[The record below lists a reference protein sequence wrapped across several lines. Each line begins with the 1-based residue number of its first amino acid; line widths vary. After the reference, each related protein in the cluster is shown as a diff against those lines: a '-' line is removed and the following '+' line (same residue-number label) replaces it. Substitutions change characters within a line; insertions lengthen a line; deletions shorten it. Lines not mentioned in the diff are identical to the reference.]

1 MPESSGSSFDQQ
13 LAQLEAE
20 RQVGRITAFEYQAR
34 KKDLLARRAAAA
46 GQPVPLLVADARP
59 TPASW
64 GQPPAPAASAATAA
78 VQPPAPSSGA
88 GWQASSRGWPNPTVA
103 SAPAEPAPQSEPTP
117 NTAGPAAWKESQR
130 RRGVK
135 RWMEGARPDDPTAR
149 SVFAPLAAGIGLG
162 KAFFF
167 LFGFKRHAEVDQKM
181 LQAELLHIADDIE
194 VLRKAGYTVVVD
206 QQATRDDF
214 VATIAGKGEGA
225 EGLVPAGFYWSAHGL
240 EDGGIECCD
249 ADVIRPDD
257 VDPTTVSAGLRLAIF
272 GACYVGSRSRSWRK
286 ALGGHPLVVGWG
298 RPVTI
303 DRAVDFLEPDPESE
317 ADLDDL
323 IRRYL
328 LTDAPLP
335 TERTPG
341 VSPLEAAAVGG
352 RLGDVPDRIQRLV
365 GKLAAKWRMQDRCI
379 EVFVPLEGGRSHI
392 AKVFVVD
399 GTEPFCEGEPMLAV
413 EADVGE
419 LSAVV
424 DPAMLLGGLGG
435 VGYARVMLVK
445 STTEEPRIVAQ
456 GFLPLARVRDQDLAA
471 LVYQVCLVAD
481 TLESRIFGGN
491 MR

>member
-1 MPESSGSSFDQQ
+1 MVHP
-13 LAQLEAE
+13 
-20 RQVGRITAFEYQAR
+20 
-34 KKDLLARRAAAA
+34 
-46 GQPVPLLVADARP
+46 
-59 TPASW
+59 
-64 GQPPAPAASAATAA
+64 
-78 VQPPAPSSGA
+78 
-88 GWQASSRGWPNPTVA
+88 
-103 SAPAEPAPQSEPTP
+103 
-117 NTAGPAAWKESQR
+117 
-130 RRGVK
+130 
-135 RWMEGARPDDPTAR
+135 
-149 SVFAPLAAGIGLG
+149 PLASGIGSG

-167 LFGFKRHAEVDQKM
+167 LFGFKRHAEIDQKM
-181 LQAELLHIADDIE
+181 LEAELKHIDDDIE
-194 VLRKAGYTVVVD
+194 VLRRAGYVVVVD
-206 QQATRDDF
+206 QQATREEF
-214 VATIAGKGEGA
+214 VATIAGKAEGA
-225 EGLVPAGFYWSAHGL
+225 EGLLPAGFYWSAHGA

-249 ADVIRPDD
+249 ADLIKPDQI
-257 VDPTTVSAGLRLAIF
+257 DPSTVSPGLRLAVF

-303 DRAVDFLEPDPESE
+303 DRAVDFLEPDPDSE

-328 LTDAPLP
+328 LTDAALP
-335 TERTPG
+335 TETAAG
-341 VSPLEAAAVGG
+341 VSPMEAAAAGG
-352 RLGDVPDRIQRLV
+352 RVGDVPDRIQKVV
-365 GKLAAKWRMQDRCI
+365 GKLGAKWRTENRCI
-379 EVFVPLEGGRSHI
+379 EVFVPLEGGRSHV

-399 GTEPFCEGEPMLAV
+399 GTEPFCEGEPMLGV

-445 STTEEPRIVAQ
+445 SDTEEPRIVAQ

-481 TLESRIFGGN
+481 TLESRIFGGD